1 MADIEHRNIP
11 DSELHEPK
19 GASTA
24 LVGQV
29 YTSDG
34 AGSGSW
40 QIPPSVDPTNI
51 SINRLIDAESVAASQ
66 EPTGTG
72 EANAIQVEFGPA
84 LNTASDKVQ
93 LLADGTLRFNQ
104 AGLYRIKI
112 TLMYGRTGGAGVSE
126 LRFRVLVAG
135 TQAGRALQQQDLAN
149 ILNLQQADI
158 GAAQAQQLLQQGA
171 LGLGT
176 GLLSTGYMPQQ
187 QALALLE
194 ASRIPAQL
202 QQTGQLAGAQLQSQL
217 GGRGIE
223 SLLQGTQLSQE
234 AQLAMNQSLM
244 QALAGRQ
251 GLAGEFTGG
260 LLGGIVQPAI
270 EALPSW
276 LSGLFSSRPDYD
288 AMSDEEREQAMYDIF
303 N

>member
-29 YTSDG
+29 YISDG

-51 SINRLIDAESVAASQ
+51 SINRLIDAESVSVSQ

-72 EANAIQVEFGPA
+72 EANSIQVEFGPA
-84 LNTASDKVQ
+84 IGTGSDKVQ

-104 AGLYRIKI
+104 AGLYRIKV

-135 TQAGRALQQQDLAN
+135 TQAGRTVGTKIDDADLGAVFTDETW
-149 ILNLQQADI
+149 LN
-158 GAAQAQQLLQQGA
+158 
-171 LGLGT
+171 
-176 GLLSTGYMPQQ
+176 
-187 QALALLE
+187 
-194 ASRIPAQL
+194 IPAPVDI
-202 QQTGQLAGAQLQSQL
+202 TY
-217 GGRGIE
+217 E
-223 SLLQGTQLSQE
+223 
-234 AQLAMNQSLM
+234 LM
-244 QALAGRQ
+244 RDSSGNDS
-251 GLAGEFTGG
+251 GG
-260 LLGGIVQPAI
+260 LFQSVVTAGTAPNWNNTSCA
-270 EALPSW
+270 AL
-276 LSGLFSSRPDYD
+276 RV
-288 AMSDEEREQAMYDIF
+288 EEWV
-303 N
+303 